1 MSESKGQFTDVVRPI
16 IAIGFT
22 AMIGYL
28 VYTSKISSSVIVA
41 LVGPMIGFY
50 FGEKKREV

>member
-1 MSESKGQFTDVVRPI
+1 MFVNAFADCI
-16 IAIGFT
+16 ISDQKANP
-22 AMIGYL
+22 ARN

-50 FGEKKREV
+50 FGEKKREVE